1 MTSGARSYLLNKYL
15 LISVEDVFF
24 KLLCVL
30 CTGSLQLHQVCTFP
44 PGSRDYR
51 IHKSG
56 MQCNRY

>member
-1 MTSGARSYLLNKYL
+1 MTSGARSYLLSKYL
-15 LISVEDVFF
+15 VISVELVM

-30 CTGSLQLHQVCTFP
+30 CTGSLQLHQVCVFP

-51 IHKSG
+51 IHKFG